1 MDDRASIP
9 GLAFDPF
16 NGFLGPI
23 ASIQFTLPL
32 LLPQLHMQD
41 RGYYSKKTIRFMDH
55 LQYYSKMTIRFMD
68 HLEYCSL
75 DLVFF
80 I

>member
-16 NGFLGPI
+16 
-23 ASIQFTLPL
+23 SIQFTLLL